1 MNTEGLSARV
11 RQARKGLQKTQATF
25 ADELGITQGNLSL
38 IESGKTILNL
48 ETLRKMKSL
57 YGFSYSWIIEG
68 MEDLHGGE
76 DLMPLVDESAMAGY
90 PANHHKS
97 DFIHNLSIYRIP
109 GFKDGNYRIFEIE
122 GESMLPTFLP
132 HDYIVS
138 VKIDD
143 LSKMVDGALCVI
155 ILKDAVLIKRLY
167 HSGKNKLTL
176 ESDNL
181 NYKSVQI
188 SNNEVKELWGVQAKL
203 TQSMQS
209 GSQANGQKM
218 EEMEQKIQNM
228 QKRMDAFQKHLE

>member
-1 MNTEGLSARV
+1 MNNEGVSARV
-11 RQARKGLQKTQATF
+11 KEVRKGLQKTQATF
-25 ADELGITQGNLSL
+25 AKELGITQGNLSL

-48 ETLRKMKSL
+48 ETLQKMKRL

-68 MEDLHGGE
+68 LEDLHGGE
-76 DLMPLVDESAMAGY
+76 DLIPLVDKSAMAGY

-97 DFIHNLSIYRIP
+97 DYLNTLSIYRIP
-109 GFKDGNYRIFEIE
+109 GFQDGSHRIFEIE

-155 ILKDAVLIKRLY
+155 ILKNAVLIKRLY
-167 HSGKNKLTL
+167 HNGKNKLTL

-188 SNNEVKELWGVQAKL
+188 SNNEVKEVWGVQAKL

-209 GSQANGQKM
+209 GSHVNGQKLEKM
-218 EEMEQKIQNM
+218 EEKLLKM
-228 QKRMDAFQKHLE
+228 QKQMDAFQKHLD